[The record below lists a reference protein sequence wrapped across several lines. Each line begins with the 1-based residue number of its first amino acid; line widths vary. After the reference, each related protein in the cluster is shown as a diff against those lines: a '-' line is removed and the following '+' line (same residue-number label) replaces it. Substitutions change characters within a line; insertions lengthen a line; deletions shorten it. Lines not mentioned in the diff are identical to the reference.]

1 MNILLFD
8 DAYFIDILKLWLN
21 RVISLSEMGL

>member
-1 MNILLFD
+1 MNILFD